1 MFCYKIAENL
11 GQSVGWVMQNVTDIE
26 FEGWAKYYNWLN
38 KQQSAKGP
46 QPGHK
51 RK

>member
-26 FEGWAKYYNWLN
+26 FEGWAKYYNWIN
-38 KQQSAKGP
+38 KQQAKNNKP
-46 QPGHK
+46 NPAHK
-51 RK
+51 R